1 MVVLGASGRM
11 QLPHRRAQPSNAGRA
26 SPRGALR
33 PAPGHV
39 AARSCSRLSV
49 RYHFRVEPRLKLR
62 VMMMMMLLNRR
73 PLLHVPLT
81 TLHAESMLYGAQSA
95 WACQGDC
102 TRRLA

>member
-1 MVVLGASGRM
+1 
-11 QLPHRRAQPSNAGRA
+11 
-26 SPRGALR
+26 
-33 PAPGHV
+33 
-39 AARSCSRLSV
+39 
-49 RYHFRVEPRLKLR
+49 
-62 VMMMMMLLNRR
+62 MMMMLLNRR